1 MVKREKASLG
11 EGDIEDTNQRIEDE
25 GEKKGKED
33 KKNER
38 LGEINV
44 FKSSSKHTPPFSPTY
59 RNSEHQAPISK

>member
-11 EGDIEDTNQRIEDE
+11 EGDIENTNQGVKNEA
-25 GEKKGKED
+25 EKKGKED